1 MYLLK
6 EANLSKKVLCWRS
19 ISCLSQKL
27 GAIWMKEA
35 GISQIFLGDIGSKYG
50 LDDREIRFIEEK
62 VKEME

>member
-27 GAIWMKEA
+27 GAIWMKEV
-35 GISQIFLGDIGSKYG
+35 GISADGDIGSKYG

>member
-27 GAIWMKEA
+27 GAIWMK
-35 GISQIFLGDIGSKYG
+35 GDIGSKYG
-50 LDDREIRFIEEK
+50 LDGREIRFIEEK

>member
-27 GAIWMKEA
+27 GAIWTKEA
-35 GISQIFLGDIGSKYG
+35 GILRIFLGDIGSKYG